1 MTRKEELQDRY
12 EDIAFALMMERF
24 AEERGK
30 ELLKENEKLLRD
42 PSKSLPKDLEE
53 KCLRTIRKACAKKET
68 RSIKR
73 LTIKILNKAAIAA
86 CIAMLLFVT
95 AFATSAKLK
104 ANTINFLV
112 EKFDTRTSFSFSN
125 WNTVVDAPNVLVNWM
140 PEGYSL
146 ISQEQNNFRT
156 ILVYEGPGEEICN
169 IYVSAEK
176 ATVSVDSKNSDSQE
190 LSINGCSGIFL
201 DSGKMAYSLTWVA
214 PSSYAVISIVSE
226 GIPLEELL
234 HIAEKIEVA

>member
-112 EKFDTRTSFSFSN
+112 EKFDTGTSFSFSN
-125 WNTVVDAPNVLVNWM
+125 WNTVVDAPKVLVNWL

-146 ISQEQNNFRT
+146 ISQEQSNCRT
-156 ILVYEGPGEEICN
+156 ILIYRGPCEEACK
-169 IYVSAEK
+169 IYVSTEK
-176 ATVSVDSKNSDSQE
+176 TTVSVDTENSNSQE
-190 LSINGCSGIFL
+190 LSINGCSGVL
-201 DSGKMAYSLTWVA
+201 LNSGESAYSLTWIV
-214 PSSYAVISIVSE
+214 PYSNVVISIVSE
-226 GIPLEELL
+226 GIPLKELL
-234 HIAEKIEVA
+234 HIAERIEVA